1 MDLRAVKA
9 ATGPELA
16 VGAAA
21 AAKNASELLRDAE
34 VLARAH
40 HTARAYS
47 LAALAVEEVGK
58 AVSLAA
64 LGIMPD
70 TLRAQAPVGRMLEWH
85 QLKQAMGQL
94 IAVVPYGP
102 PGLACKLLAVPEA
115 DLAQILSA
123 LEVPAEEADR
133 LKRSG
138 FYVDISRGGRVCE
151 PSEITESEVTSQL
164 ARARRAVG
172 SAGTLREPD
181 EHARLVI
188 PSAEGVE
195 LAQAGVSA
203 LAEVGYA
210 RSPDAAAD
218 VIINM
223 VCKLREQLPPSPQ
236 LMVPSHR

>member
-9 ATGPELA
+9 ATGPELIA
-16 VGAAA
+16 GAAA
-21 AAKNASELLRDAE
+21 AARNAGGLLRDAE

-40 HTARAYS
+40 YTARAYA

-58 AVSLAA
+58 VSLAA

-70 TLRAQAPVGRMLEWH
+70 TLKAQAPVGRMLEWH
-85 QLKQAMGQL
+85 QLKQALGQL

-102 PGLACKLLAVPEA
+102 PGLACKLVAMPAA
-115 DLAQILSA
+115 DLAQVLSA

-138 FYVDISRGGRVCE
+138 LYVDIGRAGRIRE
-151 PSEITESEVTSQL
+151 PSEVTEAEATRLL

-172 SAGTLREPD
+172 SLNLHEAD
-181 EHARLVI
+181 EQARLVS
-188 PSAEGVE
+188 PCAEGVE
-195 LAQAGVSA
+195 LARAAVSA
-203 LAEVGYA
+203 LGEVGYA

-223 VCKLREQLPPSPQ
+223 VSKLREQIPADPTAAQ
-236 LMVPSHR
+236 